1 MGNYPEEGIM
11 AARRSRFATR
21 VIHRHQAGDRTM
33 LRVSELTF
41 VGEVPHAILYWID
54 NAGVKVPITVAL
66 RTEALRPAA
75 GVLGLSFYAGLT
87 VDPRF
92 IDA

>member
-1 MGNYPEEGIM
+1 M
-11 AARRSRFATR
+11 
-21 VIHRHQAGDRTM
+21 
-33 LRVSELTF
+33 
-41 VGEVPHAILYWID
+41 
-54 NAGVKVPITVAL
+54 VPITVAL

-92 IDA
+92 IDPAP